1 MKSIY
6 SDLIEEF
13 GVPNS
18 TLWNTLNVIFPPLT
32 FSSLKHQ
39 FYLVG
44 VCKITNRTIIEVIT
58 ITVVK
63 KITGTKNC
71 LIKDKEAYIVATSE
85 MDGAYRLPGYAIIL
99 AKKIQHVLHGVF
111 KLSIGK

>member
-44 VCKITNRTIIEVIT
+44 VCKITNRTIREVIT

-63 KITGTKNC
+63 KITG
-71 LIKDKEAYIVATSE
+71 
-85 MDGAYRLPGYAIIL
+85 
-99 AKKIQHVLHGVF
+99 KKIALSRTKKHTLWQHQKWMVHIDSQGMQ
-111 KLSIGK
+111 